1 MKKRKHKRGFYKYK
15 KMRNKALMGIVWHIP
30 GLENNW
36 FKRHGMGLNRYRTMR
51 TYWERNFD
59 KIMKGRGCRW

>member
-1 MKKRKHKRGFYKYK
+1 MSNRT
-15 KMRNKALMGIVWHIP
+15 LMGIVKFIP

-36 FKRHGMGLNRYRTMR
+36 FKRHGMGLNRYRTLR
-51 TYWERNFD
+51 TYWECNFD